1 MDSLKST
8 FIPVLDKIKYKI
20 QNIIQ
25 AWCVKIPTEHNFFLN
40 LVDCVHVCDFLSS
53 LIPLET
59 RLSLRTCSLLP
70 PPFCFPLT
78 DLNPSIISGQTADSL
93 KRRKQN
99 ENLFLNEAEW
109 NINILTEAGYAQ
121 NARCQREHRSAWPQT
136 SAWWRQKD
144 LREQQRHV
152 WGQTSRLIWQKA
164 KVRAGWHTSSRS
176 TRAKDRNR
184 GEVCFKA
191 SIICKTAQN
200 IWSGS
205 EPSGA
210 RTSWVGTAAPG
221 SGTCP
226 FSRPAGSQSGCE
238 TSGFCCRPPA
248 AHAVMSGWFS
258 MFRVSPGGSHLSGS
272 YISMPLNCEQL
283 DRLRVPSRKK
293 ENSSDLVGVW
303 LAEGDRS
310 SLFAHHTSPE
320 SARRPVSLW
329 LHQQPSNPR
338 LSISSTET
346 QKRKEMTADETP
358 G

>member
-1 MDSLKST
+1 MCKNSN
-8 FIPVLDKIKYKI
+8 
-20 QNIIQ
+20 NI
-25 AWCVKIPTEHNFFLN
+25 NFFLN

-53 LIPLET
+53 LIPMET

-78 DLNPSIISGQTADSL
+78 DLNPSIISGQIADSL

-164 KVRAGWHTSSRS
+164 KVHAGWHTSSGS

-191 SIICKTAQN
+191 STICKTAQN
-200 IWSGS
+200 IS
-205 EPSGA
+205 SGA

-226 FSRPAGSQSGCE
+226 FSRPAGSQPGCE
-238 TSGFCCRPPA
+238 TSGFDVVHQQLVLWWA
-248 AHAVMSGWFS
+248 
-258 MFRVSPGGSHLSGS
+258 GGSPCSESRLEVLIYPGHRSPCLWTVSNWTGSGFHLGRRRTHLIWSGFDWQKETEVPYLLITTLWS
-272 YISMPLNCEQL
+272 LPEDQRLCGCISNHLIP
-283 DRLRVPSRKK
+283 DY
-293 ENSSDLVGVW
+293 
-303 LAEGDRS
+303 
-310 SLFAHHTSPE
+310 
-320 SARRPVSLW
+320 
-329 LHQQPSNPR
+329 
-338 LSISSTET
+338 
-346 QKRKEMTADETP
+346 
-358 G
+358 